1 MLIFNKEFRTEEK
14 IISALIKKIAKSA
27 TVSVNYNGNVEKYEF
42 DTFDVSFDVP
52 DRKILVTDKVGD
64 QIMSMDCH
72 YDAYDEMQE
81 VRSNWFHQTLEN
93 ARRRHGKEQATK
105 ALKDAT
111 NSAAKAVAKALDL
124 KSKKRAQQAAAKE
137 TLDRIKGL

>member
-14 IISALIKKIAKSA
+14 TISALIKKIAKSA
-27 TVSVNYNGNVEKYEF
+27 TVSVNYNGSVEKYEF

-52 DRKILVTDKVGD
+52 DHKILVTDKVGD

-81 VRSNWFHQTLEN
+81 ARSNWFHQTLEN

-105 ALKDAT
+105 ALKDAA